1 MNNLFLFYSAIIGLI
16 VGSFLSMLIP
26 RLHNGEAGIFF
37 GRSQCSK
44 CKYQLCAIN
53 LIPLISFLL
62 QKGKCTFCH
71 AKISSVYPIIELST
85 AITFITLSF
94 RENFIINAI
103 LFSILLFIF
112 FYDLLYKEIHD
123 AVMIPG
129 IVFAV
134 ISAIILGNLESS
146 LFGALIGI
154 AFFGLQWLI
163 SKGKWLGSGDI
174 RIGAFMGLML
184 GWQLTIV
191 AIMSAYLLGTIYSLY
206 LLARK
211 KATEKTAIPLGPF
224 LSLGTALAFFY
235 GESIID
241 RYLNLMI

>member
-1 MNNLFLFYSAIIGLI
+1 MNNLFSFYTVIVGLI

-26 RLHNGEAGIFF
+26 RLHTGEAGIFL
-37 GRSQCSK
+37 GRSHCAK
-44 CKYQLCAIN
+44 CKHILGAGN
-53 LIPLISFLL
+53 LIPVISFLI
-62 QKGKCTFCH
+62 QRGKCSFCSG
-71 AKISSVYPIIELST
+71 KISAIYPIIELST
-85 AITFITLSF
+85 ALTFLSLSF
-94 RENFIINAI
+94 QENFIINTI

-129 IVFAV
+129 ILFAL
-134 ISAIILGNLESS
+134 ISSAILGNFQSVAL
-146 LFGALIGI
+146 GAVIGI
-154 AFFGLQWLI
+154 SFFGFQWLI

-184 GWQLTIV
+184 GWQLTLV

-206 LLARK
+206 LLATK
-211 KATEKTAIPLGPF
+211 QASQKTAIPLGPF

-235 GESIID
+235 GNAIID